1 MEIILPK
8 GLTCRSGGQLFQHK
22 QDNDTRSQSPA
33 MSRQSV
39 SMYQGLCKAHM
50 GLHYYYFTQQEA
62 GQMEK
67 GIF

>member
-22 QDNDTRSQSPA
+22 QDNEIRSQTPA
-33 MSRQSV
+33 MSRQNV
-39 SMYQGLCKAHM
+39 STCQGLCKAHV
-50 GLHYYYFTQQEA
+50 GLHYYYLAQQEA

-67 GIF
+67 SIF